1 MTTQTIAFAPLQSGI
16 PFSTQITV
24 GSGTYTLT
32 AQWLLI
38 PQRWYF
44 SLTQNGAVV
53 YFGPLVGSPS
63 DSDIPLATT
72 VLSGGTLVYRVNTGN
87 LEVTT

>member
-24 GSGTYTLT
+24 GPGTYTLT

>member
-1 MTTQTIAFAPLQSGI
+1 MTTLVIAFAPLQSGV

-24 GSGTYTLT
+24 GSGTYTFT

-44 SLTQNGAVV
+44 SLTQNNETL
-53 YFGPLVGSPS
+53 YFGPMVESPS
-63 DSDIPLATT
+63 DYDIPLATT
-72 VLSGGTLVYRVNTGN
+72 ILKGGTLLYRESTGN

>member
-1 MTTQTIAFAPLQSGI
+1 VITIPFQPLQSGV

-24 GSGTYTLT
+24 GSGTYTFT

-44 SLTQNGAVV
+44 SLTQNGSTV
-53 YFGPLVGSPS
+53 YFGPMVGSPLGY
-63 DSDIPLATT
+63 DIPLAPTALT
-72 VLSGGTLVYRVNTGN
+72 GGTLVYRPSTGN
-87 LEVTT
+87 LEVSP